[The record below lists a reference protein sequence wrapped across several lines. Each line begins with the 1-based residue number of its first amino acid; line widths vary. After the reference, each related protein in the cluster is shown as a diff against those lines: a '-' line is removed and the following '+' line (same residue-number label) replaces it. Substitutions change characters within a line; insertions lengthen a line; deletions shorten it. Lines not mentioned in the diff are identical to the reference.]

1 MPAFASTAAFG
12 CEGGNSDIVLSVSEP
27 ALADRRVDY
36 EGDQG
41 YKFQG
46 VKLEGLAL
54 ESLSLNQMKR
64 MARAIFL
71 RALSAVNPSIIL
83 KDRLRI
89 KGDRLLIRTKGD
101 SEKVFD
107 LSGVHKIFLVG
118 TGKASNAMAGAVEE
132 ILGDRI
138 TRGVIT
144 TKYGHLLPL
153 KKTEIIEAG
162 HPLPDRKGYEGAK
175 KIQHLLKE
183 SGPEDL
189 VIFLLSGGG
198 SALLPF
204 PADRIDLKE
213 KQEVTQLL
221 LDCGA
226 DIKEINTIRK
236 HLSKVKG
243 GGLAKWAYPSAVI
256 GFILSDVVGDHL
268 DVIGSGPTVPDPT
281 TFEEAWEILRKYDL
295 INEIA
300 PTILKHLQSG
310 KDGKIE
316 ETPKP
321 GAVVFEKVT
330 NTLIGSNILALLAA
344 RKEAESLGLNTLI
357 LSSSVEGETREA
369 ARFHTAMAKEVI
381 SSGNPIPRPAC
392 ILSGGETTVTMRGK
406 GLGGRNQEFVLAG
419 SLEISGIE
427 KVVLLS
433 GGTDGTDGPTDAT
446 GAVADHTTV
455 HRAKS
460 IGLDPQSYLD
470 DNNAYPFFEKLG
482 DLLITG
488 PTHTNVMDVR
498 IILVA

>member
-1 MPAFASTAAFG
+1 
-12 CEGGNSDIVLSVSEP
+12 
-27 ALADRRVDY
+27 
-36 EGDQG
+36 
-41 YKFQG
+41 
-46 VKLEGLAL
+46 
-54 ESLSLNQMKR
+54 
-64 MARAIFL
+64 MAKDVFL
-71 RALSAVNPSIIL
+71 KALSAVDPSKIL
-83 KDRLRI
+83 KDRIRI
-89 KGDRLLIRTKGD
+89 EKDRLLIKTEGN

-107 LSGVHKIFLVG
+107 LNGVDKIFLVG
-118 TGKASNAMAGAVEE
+118 TGKASSSMAQAIEKIFE
-132 ILGDRI
+132 DRI

-175 KIQHLLKE
+175 KIQRLLKE
-183 SGPEDL
+183 SGPKDL

-204 PADRIDLKE
+204 PADHIELKE

-236 HLSKVKG
+236 HISKMKG
-243 GGLAKWAYPSAVI
+243 GWLAKWAYPSTVI
-256 GFILSDVVGDHL
+256 GLILSDVVGDHL
-268 DVIGSGPTVPDPT
+268 DVIGSGPTVPDPS
-281 TFEEAWEILRKYDL
+281 TFEEAWEILKKYDL
-295 INEIA
+295 LNEIA
-300 PTILKHLQSG
+300 PSIRRHLQLGREG
-310 KDGKIE
+310 KAE

-321 GAVVFEKVT
+321 QEVVFERVY
-330 NTLIGSNILALLAA
+330 NSLLGSNILALRAA
-344 RKEAESLGLNTLI
+344 KEEATALGFNTLI
-357 LSSSVEGETREA
+357 LSSSIEGETREA
-369 ARFHTAMAKEVI
+369 ALFHTAIAKEVI
-381 SSGNPIPRPAC
+381 SSGNPIPMPAC
-392 ILSGGETTVTMRGK
+392 ILSGGETTVTIKGK

-419 SLEISGIE
+419 ALEISGIE

-455 HRAKS
+455 QRAKS
-460 IGLDPQSYLD
+460 MGLDPNFYLD
-470 DNNAYPFFEKLG
+470 NNDAYPFFQKLG

-498 IILVA
+498 IILVD

>member
-1 MPAFASTAAFG
+1 
-12 CEGGNSDIVLSVSEP
+12 
-27 ALADRRVDY
+27 
-36 EGDQG
+36 
-41 YKFQG
+41 
-46 VKLEGLAL
+46 LERFPLD
-54 ESLSLNQMKR
+54 EMKR
-64 MARAIFL
+64 MAKAVFL
-71 RALSAVNPSIIL
+71 KALSAVDPSKIL
-83 KDRLRI
+83 KDRIRI
-89 KGDRLLIRTKGD
+89 ERDRLLIKTEGN

-107 LSGVHKIFLVG
+107 LRDVDKIFLVG
-118 TGKASNAMAGAVEE
+118 TGKAASSMAQAVEE
-132 ILGDRI
+132 IFEDRI

-175 KIQHLLKE
+175 KIQRLLKE
-183 SGPEDL
+183 SGPKDL

-204 PADRIDLKE
+204 PADHIDLKE
-213 KQEVTQLL
+213 KQEATQLL

-236 HLSKVKG
+236 HISRMKG
-243 GGLAKWAYPSAVI
+243 GWLAKWAYPSTVI

-268 DVIGSGPTVPDPT
+268 DVIGSGPTVPDPS
-281 TFEEAWEILRKYDL
+281 TFEEALEILKKYDL
-295 INEIA
+295 LNEIA
-300 PTILKHLQSG
+300 PSIRRHLQLG
-310 KDGKIE
+310 KEGKVE

-321 GAVVFEKVT
+321 QEVVFERVY
-330 NTLIGSNILALLAA
+330 NRLLGSNILALRAA
-344 RKEAESLGLNTLI
+344 KEEATAFGFNTLI
-357 LSSSVEGETREA
+357 LSSSIEGETREA
-369 ARFHTAMAKEVI
+369 ARFHTAIAKELI
-381 SSGNPIPRPAC
+381 SSGNPIPKPAC
-392 ILSGGETTVTMRGK
+392 ILSGGETTVTIKGK

-419 SLEISGIE
+419 ALEISGTE

-455 HRAKS
+455 QRGKS
-460 IGLDPQSYLD
+460 MGLDPNFYLD
-470 DNNAYPFFEKLG
+470 NNDAYPFFEKLG

-498 IILVA
+498 ILLVD